1 MTETRRRNISSYCN
15 YNETFTSYDQLRQ
28 PNGLKELL
36 RLFKQT
42 GIPLEK
48 QIVLEGGFGTGAY
61 IGHLRHHVQEIHGVE
76 GSDEGFAQAMQKM
89 KHAANVHLQVGN
101 ILSLTFSKHRFDAY
115 TVNQVLHHLDIEP
128 GFPNL
133 NVFLKESRRVL
144 KPGGILTINTSS
156 QEQLDPYSG
165 VFWNY
170 KYIAGAVRAIAARH
184 IPVHNLISRLED
196 FQFVDI
202 QTTIPSGKIF
212 NERYYHDPSFVLE
225 PVFQTGDSVYCFLSQ
240 KDMKAAQDRLRSD
253 LLNGSV
259 FEEMARAAARAA
271 EIGEGIIVSART
283 PK

>member
-1 MTETRRRNISSYCN
+1 M
-15 YNETFTSYDQLRQ
+15 SYDQLRQ
-28 PNGLKELL
+28 PNALKELL
-36 RLFKQT
+36 QLFRQT

-61 IGHLRHHVQEIHGVE
+61 IEHLRHHVQEIYGVE
-76 GSDEGFAQAMQKM
+76 GSDEGFDQAMEKM
-89 KHAANVHLQVGN
+89 KHATNVHLQVGD
-101 ILSLTFSKHRFDAY
+101 ILSLTFSNNRFDAY
-115 TVNQVLHHLDIEP
+115 TVNQVLHHLDTEP

-133 NVFLKESRRVL
+133 NVFLKESTRVL

-184 IPVHNLISRLED
+184 IPIPDLISRLEE
-196 FQFVDI
+196 FQLIDI

-212 NERYYHDPSFVLE
+212 NVRYYHDPSFALE

-240 KDMKAAQDRLRSD
+240 EDMKAADDHLRSD
-253 LLNGSV
+253 LQDGSV
-259 FEEMARAAARAA
+259 FEEMARAAGRAA
-271 EIGEGIIVSART
+271 EIGEGVIVSARI
-283 PK
+283 PF